1 MKIPRAFYSAISYF
15 PQVAAVSVFL
25 LVCDFTLKVQGQS
38 LVGMTLARDQCDL
51 TPQPV
56 MTQPD
61 AQAIIATSLD
71 LSEAGIGNFG
81 CGAPK
86 EGILF
91 SFDIFIIISIFYY
104 VTRSTNV
111 RFQFKD

>member
-1 MKIPRAFYSAISYF
+1 M
-15 PQVAAVSVFL
+15 
-25 LVCDFTLKVQGQS
+25 
-38 LVGMTLARDQCDL
+38 ARDQCDL
-51 TPQPV
+51 TPRPV

-71 LSEAGIGNFG
+71 LSEAGIGDFG

-91 SFDIFIIISIFYY
+91 LI
-104 VTRSTNV
+104 
-111 RFQFKD
+111 